1 KNLYK
6 KTGIIFEV
14 LKVCDKDRTKKDK
27 LKIPSSLFT
36 TDPNQ
41 IINSPD
47 IDIIVELTGTLE
59 DAFEYISEGIKNGKS
74 IVTANKALL
83 SERGKEIFGLCEK
96 YNVYI
101 GFEASVAG
109 SIPVIKV
116 IRESFIGNNISK
128 LLGILNGTTN
138 FILSKMSNSNID
150 FNTAVK
156 IAKEKGYAEANPYF
170 DISGLDSS
178 HKLSILARLIFNKNI
193 SWKDIYTEG
202 IEKVEKIDIEFAK
215 ELGYKLK
222 LLGIAKKE
230 NNFCE
235 LRVHP
240 ALLPENHPLCS
251 VEDVYN
257 AIYLEGDL
265 IGKSLLYGKGAGGN
279 PAASAV
285 ISDIVDIGMK
295 IKMGNYKNIKF
306 EEDSGLKLLPFDEIK
321 TKYYFRFTCLDKPG
335 VLAKIAKVLGE
346 NDISIASV
354 IQKKESPKKAIPV
367 VMLTHLSKEKNVSK
381 ALKLIDRLDVIKKP
395 TVRIRVEENG
405 SI

>member
-1 KNLYK
+1 MEIREKTIEGL
-6 KTGIIFEV
+6 KTG
-14 LKVCDKDRTKKDK
+14 D
-27 LKIPSSLFT
+27 SFT
-36 TDPNQ
+36 VTRR
-41 IINSPD
+41 S
-47 IDIIVELTGTLE
+47 TE
-59 DAFEYISEGIKNGKS
+59 DDVKNF
-74 IVTANKALL
+74 A
-83 SERGKEIFGLCEK
+83 
-96 YNVYI
+96 
-101 GFEASVAG
+101 
-109 SIPVIKV
+109 
-116 IRESFIGNNISK
+116 NIS
-128 LLGILNGTTN
+128 LDYNPVH
-138 FILSKMSNSNID
+138 FDSRFS
-150 FNTAVK
+150 
-156 IAKEKGYAEANPYF
+156 IAKGFSGRICHGLLVGSMITEIGGQIGWLATEMAFKFKKPIYFGDTITCTFTLNRIDEKGYAEANPYF